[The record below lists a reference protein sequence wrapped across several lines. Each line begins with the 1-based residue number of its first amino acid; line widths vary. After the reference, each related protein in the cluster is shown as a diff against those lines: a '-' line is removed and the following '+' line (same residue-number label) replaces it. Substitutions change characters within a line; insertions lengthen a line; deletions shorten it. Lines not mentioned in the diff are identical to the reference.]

1 MKLKGKVAIVT
12 GGARDIG
19 REVSVQLAKEG
30 AKVVINYFNSEAEA
44 ADVKKEIE
52 ETGGEAILVKGDMT
66 RWQDVQS
73 MIEQTKKAFGEQIH
87 ILVNVV
93 GGLFGRKTIE
103 EQDEA
108 WYDLV
113 MDVNMKSI
121 FLTTKATVG
130 SMPAGSSI
138 INFSSQAGRDG
149 GGGGASLYATA
160 KGAVMTYTRAM
171 SKELGP
177 KGIRVNAV
185 APGMIATSFHDRFTK
200 PEVRTNVAATTPLR
214 RQGDAKDVADLVVYL
229 ASDDASFITGT
240 NVDINGG
247 TYFS

>member
-19 REVSVQLAKEG
+19 KEVSLQLAKQG
-30 AKVVINYFNSEAEA
+30 AKVVINYFSSETEA
-44 ADVKKEIE
+44 MEVKKEIE
-52 ETGGEAILVKGDMT
+52 AAGGEAIAVKGDMT
-66 RWQDVQS
+66 KWNDVENL
-73 MIEQTKKAFGEQIH
+73 IAETKKAYGSTVD

-93 GGLFGRKTIE
+93 GGLFGRKPIE

-108 WYDLV
+108 WYNLV
-113 MDVNMKSI
+113 MDVNVKSI
-121 FLTTKATVG
+121 FFTTKATVG
-130 SMPAGSSI
+130 SMPSGSSI

-160 KGAVMTYTRAM
+160 KGAVATYTRAM
-171 SKELGP
+171 AKELGP

-200 PEVRTNVAATTPLR
+200 PEIRTNVAASTPLR

-229 ASDDASFITGT
+229 ASDESAFLTGT

>member
-19 REVSVQLAKEG
+19 REVSLQLAKEG
-30 AKVVINYFNSEAEA
+30 AKVVINYYGSEAEA
-44 ADVKKEIE
+44 N
-52 ETGGEAILVKGDMT
+52 ETKTMITSAGGEAIVVKGDMT
-66 RWQDVQS
+66 KWEDVQA
-73 MIEQTKKAFGEQIH
+73 MIEQTKKAFGEQVH
-87 ILVNVV
+87 VLVNVV

-108 WYDLV
+108 WYNLV

-121 FLTTKATVG
+121 FFTTKATIG

-200 PEVRTNVAATTPLR
+200 PEIRTNVAASTPLR
-214 RQGDAKDVADLVVYL
+214 RQGNAKDVADLVVYL
-229 ASDDASFITGT
+229 ASDESAFITGT
-240 NVDINGG
+240 NIDINGG

>member
-19 REVSVQLAKEG
+19 REVSLQLAKEG
-30 AKVVINYFNSEAEA
+30 AKVVINYFGSEREA
-44 ADVKKEIE
+44 GEIKKEI
-52 ETGGEAILVKGDMT
+52 TDAGGEAITVQGDMT
-66 RWQDVQS
+66 KWNDVQNLVAES
-73 MIEQTKKAFGEQIH
+73 QKVFGEAVH

-103 EQDEA
+103 EQDEE
-108 WYDLV
+108 WYNLV
-113 MDVNMKSI
+113 MDVNLKSI
-121 FLTTKATVG
+121 FFTTKAIVG
-130 SMPAGSSI
+130 TMPAGSSI

-200 PEVRTNVAATTPLR
+200 PEIRTNVAASTPLR
-214 RQGDAKDVADLVVYL
+214 RQGEAKNVADLVIYL
-229 ASDDASFITGT
+229 ASDESSFITGT
-240 NVDINGG
+240 NIDINGG

>member
-19 REVSVQLAKEG
+19 REVSVQLAQQG
-30 AKVVINYFNSEAEA
+30 AKVVINYFGSEAEA
-44 ADVKKEIE
+44 KETKQMI
-52 ETGGEAILVKGDMT
+52 TDAGGEAIAIKGDMT
-66 RWQDVQS
+66 KWEEVQAL
-73 MIEQTKKAFGEQIH
+73 MEETKKAFGEQIH

-93 GGLFGRKTIE
+93 GGLFGRKTID

-108 WYDLV
+108 WYNLV
-113 MDVNMKSI
+113 MDVNVKSV
-121 FLTTKATVG
+121 FFTTKAVVG
-130 SMPAGSSI
+130 SMPSGSSI

-171 SKELGP
+171 AKELGP
-177 KGIRVNAV
+177 KGIRVNSV

-200 PEVRTNVAATTPLR
+200 PEIRTNVAASTPLR
-214 RQGDAKDVADLVVYL
+214 RQGDAKDVAGLVVYL
-229 ASDDASFITGT
+229 ASDDSAFITGT

>member
-19 REVSVQLAKEG
+19 REVSLRLAEEG
-30 AKVVINYFNSEAEA
+30 AKVVINYYGSEEEA
-44 ADVKKEIE
+44 AKTAKTVQDA
-52 ETGGEAILVKGDMT
+52 GGEAITVKADMT
-66 RWQDVQS
+66 KWDEVVNLVD
-73 MIEQTKKAFGEQIH
+73 QTKKVFGAEIH
-87 ILVNVV
+87 VLVNVV

-103 EQDEA
+103 EQDED
-108 WYDLV
+108 WYNLV
-113 MDVNMKSI
+113 MDVNVKSV
-121 FLTTKATVG
+121 FFSTKAVAG
-130 SMPAGSSI
+130 LMPAGSSI

-171 SKELGP
+171 AKELGP
-177 KGIRVNAV
+177 KGIRVNSV

-200 PEVRTNVAATTPLR
+200 PEIRANVAASTPLR
-214 RQGDAKDVADLVVYL
+214 RQGDAKNVADLVAYL
-229 ASDDASFITGT
+229 ASDEAAFITGT
-240 NVDINGG
+240 NIDINGG